1 MKILEAVGF
10 TTFNIMMALVL
21 SSTFFNKVEDN
32 VPSASVD
39 SLNESYV
46 TDFIIRMSAMVSGE
60 NEETDAYDLAMFL
73 KKHIAEN
80 GTFNST
86 ITYNTGQNF
95 GNNEDNEEI
104 MEMDKNNFI
113 QHVMENRKAMQDHES
128 RVSVD
133 YVEISD
139 DQQTASA
146 IITTYERGMMP
157 TVSEFGEDTLVP
169 VSGMSFCEQ
178 KFEISQ
184 AQMIQIASAACST
197 DLDFTTDY

>member
-1 MKILEAVGF
+1 MKILEAMGF
-10 TTFNIMMALVL
+10 TTFNIMVALVL

-32 VPSASVD
+32 EPSATITALD
-39 SLNESYV
+39 ESYV
-46 TDFIIRMSAMVSGE
+46 TDFIHRMSSLTSGKD
-60 NEETDAYDLAMFL
+60 ETADAYDLAMFL
-73 KKHIAEN
+73 KSHIAET

-86 ITYNTGQNF
+86 ITYNTGQDSHRD
-95 GNNEDNEEI
+95 EDNQEI
-104 MEMDKNNFI
+104 MEMDKNDFI
-113 QHVMENRKAMQDHES
+113 QHVMENRKTMQDHES

-184 AQMIQIASAACST
+184 KQMIQIASASCST
-197 DLDFTTDY
+197 DLDFTTEY